1 MTEYDN
7 TNLQRELLIGEP
19 LTDQEIE
26 VLRLTAKGFTANEI
40 GTELFLSPE
49 TVRGYKKRIIYKLDV
64 KNSCHAV
71 AVGIALGI
79 VNVDEMVEID

>member
-1 MTEYDN
+1 MPEYDN
-7 TNLQRELLIGEP
+7 TNLERELLVGEP

-26 VLRLTAKGFTANEI
+26 VLRLTAKGYTAIEV
-40 GTELFLSPE
+40 GAELHLSPE
-49 TVRGYKKRIIYKLDV
+49 TVKGYKKRIIYKLDL

-79 VNVDEMVEID
+79 VNVDEMIEVE

>member
-1 MTEYDN
+1 MAEYDN
-7 TNLQRELLIGEP
+7 TNLERELLAGEP

-26 VLRLTAKGFTANEI
+26 ILRLTAKGFTAVEI
-40 GTELFLSPE
+40 ATEKHLAPE
-49 TVRGYKKRIIYKLDV
+49 TVKGYKKRIIYKLDV

-79 VNVDEMVEID
+79 VNVDEMVEVD